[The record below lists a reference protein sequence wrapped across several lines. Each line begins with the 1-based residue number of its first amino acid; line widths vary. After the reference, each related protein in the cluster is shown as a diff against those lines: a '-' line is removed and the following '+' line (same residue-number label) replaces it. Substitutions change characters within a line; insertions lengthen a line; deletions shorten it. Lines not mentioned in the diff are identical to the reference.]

1 MFYSLRSTE
10 MYFSSGIIIIK
21 CSIDAIIFEWN
32 QQVKNGIQFETV
44 NSQARLTLSFLFF
57 YTYERTCMK
66 NGLPNDRWMEM
77 EMEVARFDV
86 IVHGVCVQCEYEIYT
101 NKVNST
107 KGSRKLCTHSRCR
120 RRAMFV
126 VQC

>member
-32 QQVKNGIQFETV
+32 QQVKKIVFNLKPST
-44 NSQARLTLSFLFF
+44 ARHDLHYRFYFSSFF

-66 NGLPNDRWMEM
+66 NGLPNETRNDRWM

-86 IVHGVCVQCEYEIYT
+86 IVHGVCSVNTKYT
-101 NKVNST
+101 
-107 KGSRKLCTHSRCR
+107 HE
-120 RRAMFV
+120 
-126 VQC
+126 